1 MGKKI
6 NPILFRLGKSNCYKN
21 LWYNNKKKY
30 SKTLKIILLLKE
42 IIEKNISFINISNIN
57 IILTNILKIN
67 IYLNDLNKI
76 YDFYEYLDIFVYEI
90 SKIIKKNIIINFC
103 LENFINSKIL
113 SNNILIQFET
123 KTTIKK
129 VIKKEILKNL
139 KHFNGCKVQI
149 SGRLDGIDIA
159 RKEWYLFGSIPL
171 HTIKNEI
178 DYNFFEYIT
187 QYGVLGIKIWIFKKN
202 EK

>member
-6 NPILFRLGKSNCYKN
+6 NPILFRLGKSNHYKN

-30 SKTLKIILLLKE
+30 SKTLKIIFLLKE
-42 IIEKNISFINISNIN
+42 IIEKNIFFINISSIN

-76 YDFYEYLDIFVYEI
+76 YDFYEYLDIFIYEI

-113 SNNILIQFET
+113 SNNILNQLET
-123 KTTIKK
+123 KTSIKK
-129 VIKKEILKNL
+129 IIKKEILKNL
-139 KHFNGCKVQI
+139 NYFNGCKIQI

-159 RKEWYLFGSIPL
+159 RKEWYLIGSITL
-171 HTIKNEI
+171 HTIRNEI
-178 DYNFFEYIT
+178 DYHFCEYIT
-187 QYGVLGIKIWIFKKN
+187 QYGVLGIKIWILKKN

>member
-6 NPILFRLGKSNCYKN
+6 NPILFRLGKSNYYKN

-30 SKTLKIILLLKE
+30 SKTLKIIFLLKE
-42 IIEKNISFINISNIN
+42 IVEKNISFINVSNIN

-76 YDFYEYLDIFVYEI
+76 YNFYEYLDIFIYEI

-113 SNNILIQFET
+113 SNNILNQLET
-123 KTTIKK
+123 KISIKK
-129 VIKKEILKNL
+129 IIKKEILKNL
-139 KHFNGCKVQI
+139 KYFNGCKIQI

-159 RKEWYLFGSIPL
+159 RKEWYLSGSIPL
-171 HTIKNEI
+171 HTIRNEI
-178 DYNFFEYIT
+178 DYYFCEYIT
-187 QYGVLGIKIWIFKKN
+187 QYGVLGIKTWIFKKN